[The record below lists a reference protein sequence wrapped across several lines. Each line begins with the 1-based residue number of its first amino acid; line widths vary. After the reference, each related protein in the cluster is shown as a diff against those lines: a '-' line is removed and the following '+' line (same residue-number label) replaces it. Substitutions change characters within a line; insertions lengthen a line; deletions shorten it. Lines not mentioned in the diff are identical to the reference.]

1 MGREGL
7 SHDPAP
13 FGRVLARFGDQLGFE
28 AQVVEANG
36 AAVVVA
42 VGEID
47 MATAGPFRQAIDLAT
62 RDGRVVIDLAGTT
75 FMDSSGL
82 AVLVGVYQQLGRR
95 RDAVVLRSVGDHVR
109 HVVEIAGIDRVV
121 TIVDRSVT
129 DDLPLDRDVGL
140 DWQNAV

>member
-13 FGRVLARFGDQLGFE
+13 IGQVLARFGDQLSFE

-47 MATAGPFRQAIDLAT
+47 MSTAGLFRQAIDLAS

-82 AVLVGVYQQLGRR
+82 AVLVGAYQQLGRR

-109 HVVEIAGIDRVV
+109 HVVEITGIDRVV
-121 TIVDRSVT
+121 TMLDGPVN
-129 DDLPLDRDVGL
+129 DDVPLDRYVGL
-140 DWQNAV
+140 DWETAI